1 MRVVLS
7 CFKMVVIDIENI
19 SFVGKI
25 ESLEVLDSKLIV
37 RDSL

>member
-19 SFVGKI
+19 SFVGNI
-25 ESLEVLDSKLIV
+25 ESLEVLDSKLMV
-37 RDSL
+37 RDSF